1 MKVTVHNNSG
11 FCFGVVEAI
20 KTAEQKLD
28 NGEELYCLGD
38 IVHNEAE
45 INRLSDAGL
54 KIINHNDLKNLSGK
68 KVLVR
73 AHGEPPSTYQDIEKN
88 NVTLVDATCPIVLK
102 LQQKIKKASEEFSSL
117 EGQIVIYGK
126 KGHPEVVGLN
136 GQIGNKAIVI
146 TSEKDLDLID
156 FNKPV
161 RLYSQTTMSAEI
173 FEVLA
178 EKIFSKMQQVS
189 KNPDFEKNNT
199 VCGQMKRR
207 TPDLRLFAVQYD
219 IILFVSGKKSSNG
232 RYLYGIVKEQNDNTF
247 FISNK
252 DEIQKQ
258 WFVNVDSVGI
268 CGATSTPQWL
278 MDEVADSVRKM

>member
-173 FEVLA
+173 FEILA